1 MESIRILTYYRAW
14 CRLGRPSRV
23 QKGTFHMSAGA
34 IRSPLHGPLCLMVT
48 KVLVAAKCVLLVT
61 NVSCSH
67 PCDLRAIVLDAS

>member
-1 MESIRILTYYRAW
+1 
-14 CRLGRPSRV
+14 
-23 QKGTFHMSAGA
+23 MSAGA